1 MPSRAR
7 PDPDRAAEHL
17 RIRPSTVTIAQHDS
31 LFPTLLLGSNTT
43 AMAKRIWSFRGEPR
57 NGAIRS
63 WSRNVARYDENCC
76 GARMVSDTQGLIAG
90 LTEGRERAL
99 TELYDRFGGAV
110 YSLAFRVTGDRGA
123 AEEISLDTFLQ
134 VWQQAARFNADQG
147 SLQSWLFTIARSRAI
162 DRVRAAK
169 AVKRTQAEDSAAE
182 QHVERPDETV
192 ELAERRR
199 LVRQA
204 ITGLTPSQ
212 RAALELAY
220 FEGLSHAQI
229 AERLGEP
236 LGTVKTRVRQAM
248 IALRR
253 TLGPALA
260 TP

>member
-1 MPSRAR
+1 MA
-7 PDPDRAAEHL
+7 
-17 RIRPSTVTIAQHDS
+17 
-31 LFPTLLLGSNTT
+31 SNTHDLV
-43 AMAKRIWSFRGEPR
+43 
-57 NGAIRS
+57 
-63 WSRNVARYDENCC
+63 VAL
-76 GARMVSDTQGLIAG
+76 SK
-90 LTEGRERAL
+90 GRERAL

-110 YSLAFRVTGDRGA
+110 YSLAYRVTGDRGA

-134 VWQQAARFNADQG
+134 VWQQAGRFNADQG

-169 AVKRTQAEDSAAE
+169 AVKRTHAEDGTAE

-192 ELAERRR
+192 ELAERQR
-199 LVRQA
+199 LVREA
-204 ITGLTPSQ
+204 ITGLSPSQ
-212 RAALELAY
+212 RRALELAY

-253 TLGPALA
+253 TLGPVLA

>member
-1 MPSRAR
+1 
-7 PDPDRAAEHL
+7 
-17 RIRPSTVTIAQHDS
+17 
-31 LFPTLLLGSNTT
+31 
-43 AMAKRIWSFRGEPR
+43 
-57 NGAIRS
+57 
-63 WSRNVARYDENCC
+63 
-76 GARMVSDTQGLIAG
+76 MVSDTEGLIAG

-134 VWQQAARFNADQG
+134 VWQQAGRFNADQG

-169 AVKRTQAEDSAAE
+169 AVKRTQAEDSTAE

>member
-1 MPSRAR
+1 MA
-7 PDPDRAAEHL
+7 
-17 RIRPSTVTIAQHDS
+17 
-31 LFPTLLLGSNTT
+31 SNTHDL
-43 AMAKRIWSFRGEPR
+43 A
-57 NGAIRS
+57 
-63 WSRNVARYDENCC
+63 VAL
-76 GARMVSDTQGLIAG
+76 SQ
-90 LTEGRERAL
+90 GRERAL

-110 YSLAFRVTGDRGA
+110 YGLAFRVTGDRGA

-134 VWQQAARFNADQG
+134 VWQQAGRFNADQG

-169 AVKRTQAEDSAAE
+169 AVKRTQAEDSTAE
-182 QHVERPDETV
+182 QHVERPEETV

-199 LVRQA
+199 LVREA
-204 ITGLTPSQ
+204 ITGLTRSQ
-212 RAALELAY
+212 RTALELAY

-248 IALRR
+248 IVLRR

>member
-1 MPSRAR
+1 
-7 PDPDRAAEHL
+7 
-17 RIRPSTVTIAQHDS
+17 
-31 LFPTLLLGSNTT
+31 
-43 AMAKRIWSFRGEPR
+43 
-57 NGAIRS
+57 
-63 WSRNVARYDENCC
+63 
-76 GARMVSDTQGLIAG
+76 MVSETHDLAAALG
-90 LTEGRERAL
+90 EGRERAL

-110 YSLAFRVTGDRGA
+110 YSLALRVTGDRGT
-123 AEEISLDTFLQ
+123 AEEISLDTFMQ
-134 VWQQAARFNADQG
+134 VWQQAGRFNVEQG

-169 AVKRTQAEDSAAE
+169 AVKRTHADDSTAD

-199 LVRQA
+199 LVREA
-204 ITGLTPSQ
+204 ITGLTPAQ

-253 TLGPALA
+253 TLGPVLA